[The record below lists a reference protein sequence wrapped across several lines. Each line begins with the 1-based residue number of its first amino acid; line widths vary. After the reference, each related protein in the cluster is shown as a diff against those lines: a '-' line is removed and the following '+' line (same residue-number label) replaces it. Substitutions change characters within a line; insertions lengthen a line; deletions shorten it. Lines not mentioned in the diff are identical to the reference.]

1 MFSLG
6 ASVIEK
12 HFTLSKKLKG
22 PDHSS
27 SLNPSEFKKLTYH
40 IRNIER
46 CLGSK
51 IKKITKSEKENYQAI
66 RKSIVACSFIKKG
79 EKFNLKNITTKRPA
93 GGLGPEKWDKII
105 GKIAKKNFK
114 EDEFIKI

>member
-1 MFSLG
+1 MLKLVIQIIQKVLESSLAAVSLG

-27 SLNPSEFKKLTYH
+27 SLNPKNLKIVQPPY
-40 IRNIER
+40 RKVER

-51 IKKITKSEKENYQAI
+51 IKKI
-66 RKSIVACSFIKKG
+66 
-79 EKFNLKNITTKRPA
+79 
-93 GGLGPEKWDKII
+93 
-105 GKIAKKNFK
+105 
-114 EDEFIKI
+114 

>member
-1 MFSLG
+1 MDDVNLNILKEYKKRFNVKIGYSDHTKGLESSLATVSLG

-51 IKKITKSEKENYQAI
+51 IKKITKSE
-66 RKSIVACSFIKKG
+66 RKLPSDKKINCCVFFY
-79 EKFNLKNITTKRPA
+79 KKRR
-93 GGLGPEKWDKII
+93 KI
-105 GKIAKKNFK
+105 
-114 EDEFIKI
+114 